1 LVHVKGHPQS
11 GSKIVWQRI
20 ENPGMHRETDKQRR
34 SLNRRHQ
41 LEIERHPVAGLDGDS
56 GRKAYAEL
64 IREHSRFLLKC
75 HFHFGV

>member
-1 LVHVKGHPQS
+1 MQ
-11 GSKIVWQRI
+11 
-20 ENPGMHRETDKQRR
+20 RETDKQRR